1 MMDFL
6 KDAIIVLTVI
16 FIIVTIGFY
25 YTAIIT
31 LNFELFFFGAII
43 NGLMIIIPVIIE
55 TIENIL
61 NY

>member
-6 KDAIIVLTVI
+6 KDVIIVLTVI

-25 YTAIIT
+25 YAAITT
-31 LNFELFFFGAII
+31 LNFELFFFGVAI
-43 NGLMIIIPVIIE
+43 NGLMIIIPIFINIIE
-55 TIENIL
+55 DVL